1 MQCSAVPGTRFALI
15 AVFVSFALMLNL
27 LRNLVITFRF
37 GAGAVL
43 GLCVFELMPVT
54 QPTAIRGAIG
64 WDAGVLLFFAL
75 TLFVFG
81 IGDSSAVLRKRASLS
96 DTHLWII
103 LGIVIIAAAA
113 SFAAL
118 AFVLQKPE
126 GAPTSSLV
134 GRVLVAVG
142 TLVLSWTL
150 VHAMFAIR
158 YAHYF
163 YGDPEADGTPRGGL
177 SFPGKGHPDFWD
189 FMYYAF
195 VVGMTCQV
203 SDVQVLSKPMR
214 RLTLAHGV
222 LSFFFNAG
230 VLALAVNILAT
241 AL

>member
-1 MQCSAVPGTRFALI
+1 
-15 AVFVSFALMLNL
+15 MLGF
-27 LRNLVITFRF
+27 LRNLIVTFRF

-43 GLCVFELMPVT
+43 GFCIYLLMPLT
-54 QPTAIRGAIG
+54 LPTAMRGAIG
-64 WDAGVLLFFAL
+64 WDSGVLVFFAL
-75 TLFVFG
+75 TFLVLG
-81 IGDSSAVLRKRASLS
+81 EGQAAVLRKRASLS

-103 LGIVIIAAAA
+103 LGIAVIAAAA

-126 GAPTSSLV
+126 GASASSLA
-134 GRVLVAVG
+134 GRITVAVA

-150 VHAMFAIR
+150 VHGMFAIR

-163 YGDPEADGTPRGGL
+163 YGDPEADGTLRGGL
-177 SFPGKGHPDFWD
+177 EFPGKGHPDFWD
-189 FMYYAF
+189 FVYYAF

-203 SDVQVLSKPMR
+203 SDVQVLTKPMR

>member
-1 MQCSAVPGTRFALI
+1 MFG
-15 AVFVSFALMLNL
+15 L
-27 LRNLVITFRF
+27 LRYLVISYRF
-37 GAGAVL
+37 GVAAVL
-43 GLCVFELMPVT
+43 GFCVYLLI
-54 QPTAIRGAIG
+54 PTTLATAVRAAIG
-64 WDAGVLLFFAL
+64 CDACVLLFFVL
-75 TLFVFG
+75 TLFV
-81 IGDSSAVLRKRASLS
+81 IGEGEASGLRQRASLS
-96 DTHLWII
+96 DTHLWIV
-103 LGIVIIAAAA
+103 LGLVVVAAAA
-113 SFAAL
+113 SFTAL

-142 TLVLSWTL
+142 TLVLSWTM

-177 SFPGKGHPDFWD
+177 AFPGKGHPDFWD

-222 LSFFFNAG
+222 LAFFFNAG

>member
-1 MQCSAVPGTRFALI
+1 MVA
-15 AVFVSFALMLNL
+15 L
-27 LRNLVITFRF
+27 LRSLVISLRF
-37 GAGAVL
+37 GVAAVL
-43 GLCVFELMPVT
+43 GFCVFLLIPAALPAAM
-54 QPTAIRGAIG
+54 RGAIG

-75 TLFVFG
+75 TLFV
-81 IGDSSAVLRKRASLS
+81 IGGGDATGLRQRASRS
-96 DTHLWII
+96 DTHLWIL
-103 LGIVIIAAAA
+103 LGIVVIAAAA
-113 SFAAL
+113 SFTAL
-118 AFVLQKPE
+118 AFVLQKPQ
-126 GAPTSSLV
+126 GAPSSALAARV
-134 GRVLVAVG
+134 GVAAG
-142 TLVLSWTL
+142 TVVLSWTL

-163 YGDPEADGTPRGGL
+163 YGDPEADGTLRGGL
-177 SFPGKGHPDFWD
+177 AFPGKGHPDFWD

-203 SDVQVLSKPMR
+203 SDVQVLTKPMR

>member
-1 MQCSAVPGTRFALI
+1 MLGFMRNLIVSLRFA
-15 AVFVSFALMLNL
+15 
-27 LRNLVITFRF
+27 
-37 GAGAVL
+37 AGAVL
-43 GLCVFELMPVT
+43 GFGVFLLLPGTLPAAM
-54 QPTAIRGAIG
+54 RGAIG
-64 WDAGVLLFFAL
+64 WDVGVLLFFAL
-75 TLFVFG
+75 TAFV
-81 IGDSSAVLRKRASLS
+81 IGAGNSTVLRQRASLS

-103 LGIVIIAAAA
+103 LGVVVIAAGA

-126 GAPTSSLV
+126 GAPTTLV
-134 GRVLVAVG
+134 VERISVAAG
-142 TLVLSWTL
+142 TLVLSWCL

-177 SFPGKGHPDFWD
+177 AFPGKGHPDFWD

-203 SDVQVLSKPMR
+203 SDVQVLTKPMR

-222 LSFFFNAG
+222 LAFFFNAG

>member
-1 MQCSAVPGTRFALI
+1 
-15 AVFVSFALMLNL
+15 MLGP
-27 LRNLVITFRF
+27 LRHLVITYRF
-37 GAGAVL
+37 GVGAVL
-43 GLCVFELMPVT
+43 GYCVFLLMPT
-54 QPTAIRGAIG
+54 TLASAMRAAIG
-64 WDAGVLLFFAL
+64 WDACVLLFFVL
-75 TLFVFG
+75 TLFV
-81 IGDSSAVLRKRASLS
+81 IGEGEAAGLRKRASLS
-96 DTHLWII
+96 DTHLWIV
-103 LGIVIIAAAA
+103 LCIVVIAAVA

-142 TLVLSWTL
+142 TLILSWTM

-177 SFPGKGHPDFWD
+177 AFPGKGHPDFWD

-203 SDVQVLSKPMR
+203 SDVQVLSKSMR

>member
-1 MQCSAVPGTRFALI
+1 MLGFA
-15 AVFVSFALMLNL
+15 
-27 LRNLVITFRF
+27 RNLVITFRF
-37 GAGAVL
+37 GAGAML
-43 GLCVFELMPVT
+43 GFCVFLLMPT
-54 QPTAIRGAIG
+54 TLPTAMRGAIG
-64 WDAGVLLFFAL
+64 WDVGVLLFFAL
-75 TLFVFG
+75 TLFVMG
-81 IGDSSAVLRKRASLS
+81 AGGSTVLRQRASLS

-103 LGIVIIAAAA
+103 LGVAVVAAAA
-113 SFAAL
+113 SFAPL
-118 AFVLQKPE
+118 AFVLQKPQ
-126 GAPTSSLV
+126 GAPTVSLI
-134 GRVLVAVG
+134 GRASVAAG

-163 YGDPEADGTPRGGL
+163 YGDPEQDGTPRGGL
-177 SFPGKGHPDFWD
+177 AFPGKGHPDFWD

-203 SDVQVLSKPMR
+203 SDVQVLTKPMR

-222 LSFFFNAG
+222 LAFFFNAG

>member
-1 MQCSAVPGTRFALI
+1 
-15 AVFVSFALMLNL
+15 MLGW
-27 LRNLVITFRF
+27 LRSLVVTFRF

-43 GLCVFELMPVT
+43 GFGVFLLMPAAL
-54 QPTAIRGAIG
+54 PAAMRGAIG

-75 TLFVFG
+75 TIFV
-81 IGDSSAVLRKRASLS
+81 IGEGGSTVLRQRASLS
-96 DTHLWII
+96 DTHLWI
-103 LGIVIIAAAA
+103 LLVIVVIAAAA

-118 AFVLQKPE
+118 AFVLQKPQ
-126 GAPTSSLV
+126 GAPTGSLV
-134 GRVLVAVG
+134 GRVCVAAG
-142 TLVLSWTL
+142 TLVLSWAL

-177 SFPGKGHPDFWD
+177 AFPGKGHPDFWD

-203 SDVQVLSKPMR
+203 SDVQVLTKPMR

-222 LSFFFNAG
+222 LAFFFNAG

>member
-1 MQCSAVPGTRFALI
+1 
-15 AVFVSFALMLNL
+15 MLGP
-27 LRNLVITFRF
+27 LRYLVISYRF
-37 GAGAVL
+37 GVAAVL
-43 GLCVFELMPVT
+43 GYCVFLLMPT
-54 QPTAIRGAIG
+54 MLPSAMRAAIG
-64 WDAGVLLFFAL
+64 WDACVLLFFVL
-75 TLFVFG
+75 TLFV
-81 IGDSSAVLRKRASLS
+81 IGEGEASGLRQRASLS
-96 DTHLWII
+96 DTHLWIV
-103 LGIVIIAAAA
+103 LGIVVIAAAA
-113 SFAAL
+113 SFTAL

-142 TLVLSWTL
+142 TLVLSWTM

>member
-1 MQCSAVPGTRFALI
+1 
-15 AVFVSFALMLNL
+15 MLAP
-27 LRNLVITFRF
+27 LRHLVISIRF
-37 GAGAVL
+37 GVAAIL
-43 GLCVFELMPVT
+43 GFGVFMFLPAPLPAAM
-54 QPTAIRGAIG
+54 RGAIG
-64 WDAGVLLFFAL
+64 WDVGVLLFFAL
-75 TLFVFG
+75 TLFVIG
-81 IGDSSAVLRKRASLS
+81 EGDSAGLRKRAGLS
-96 DTHLWII
+96 DTHLWIL
-103 LGIVIIAAAA
+103 LGVVVVAAAA

-126 GAPTSSLV
+126 GAPAGSV
-134 GRVLVAVG
+134 AGRISVAVG

-150 VHAMFAIR
+150 VHSMFAIR

-177 SFPGKGHPDFWD
+177 GFPGRGHPDFWD

-203 SDVQVLSKPMR
+203 SDVQVLTKPMR

-222 LSFFFNAG
+222 LAFFFNAG

>member
-1 MQCSAVPGTRFALI
+1 MLDALR
-15 AVFVSFALMLNL
+15 S
-27 LRNLVITFRF
+27 LVVTFRF
-37 GAGAVL
+37 GVGALL
-43 GLCVFELMPVT
+43 GFCVFLSIPT
-54 QPTAIRGAIG
+54 TLPTAMRVAIG

-75 TLFVFG
+75 TVFV
-81 IGDSSAVLRKRASLS
+81 IGEGGSSVLRQRASLS

-103 LGIVIIAAAA
+103 LGVVVVAAAA
-113 SFAAL
+113 SFASL

-126 GAPTSSLV
+126 GAAAVSLV
-134 GRVLVAVG
+134 GRVSVAVS
-142 TLVLSWTL
+142 TLVLSWSL

-177 SFPGKGHPDFWD
+177 GFPGKGHPDFWD

-203 SDVQVLSKPMR
+203 SDVQVLTKAMR

-222 LSFFFNAG
+222 LAFFFNAG

>member
-1 MQCSAVPGTRFALI
+1 
-15 AVFVSFALMLNL
+15 MLGL
-27 LRNLVITFRF
+27 LRNLIITFRI
-37 GAGAVL
+37 GIGAVF
-43 GLCVFELMPVT
+43 GFCVYLLVPARLPAAM
-54 QPTAIRGAIG
+54 RGAIG

-75 TLFVFG
+75 TLLV
-81 IGDSSAVLRKRASLS
+81 IRSGDAAGLRQRAGRS

-103 LGIVIIAAAA
+103 LGIVVVAAAA

-126 GAPTSSLV
+126 GAPTGPLV
-134 GRVLVAVG
+134 GRITVAAA
-142 TLVLSWTL
+142 TLVLSWIL
-150 VHAMFAIR
+150 VHTMFAIR

-163 YGDPEADGTPRGGL
+163 YGDPERDGTPRGGL
-177 SFPGKGHPDFWD
+177 AFPGKGHPDFWD

-222 LSFFFNAG
+222 LAFFFNAG
-230 VLALAVNILAT
+230 VLALAVNILAA

>member
-1 MQCSAVPGTRFALI
+1 MVGFLPH
-15 AVFVSFALMLNL
+15 
-27 LRNLVITFRF
+27 LVISLRF
-37 GAGAVL
+37 GVAAVV
-43 GLCVFELMPVT
+43 GFCVFLVMPAALPAAMRV
-54 QPTAIRGAIG
+54 ALG

-75 TLFVFG
+75 TLSVIG
-81 IGDSSAVLRKRASLS
+81 AGDSSGLRKRASLG

-103 LGIVIIAAAA
+103 LGIVVVAAAA
-113 SFAAL
+113 SLAAL
-118 AFVLQKPE
+118 AFVLQRPQ
-126 GAPTSSLV
+126 GAPTSLLV
-134 GRVLVAVG
+134 SRVCVAG
-142 TLVLSWTL
+142 ATLVLSWIL
-150 VHAMFAIR
+150 VHTMFAIR

-177 SFPGKGHPDFWD
+177 GFPGKGHPDFWD

-203 SDVQVLSKPMR
+203 SDVQVLTKPMR

-222 LSFFFNAG
+222 LAFFFNAG

>member
-1 MQCSAVPGTRFALI
+1 MVD
-15 AVFVSFALMLNL
+15 L
-27 LRNLVITFRF
+27 LRNLIVTFRVV
-37 GAGAVL
+37 AGAVL
-43 GLCVFELMPVT
+43 GFCVFLLMPPAL
-54 QPTAIRGAIG
+54 PTAMRGAFG
-64 WDAGVLLFFAL
+64 WDAGVLIFFAL
-75 TLFVFG
+75 TLYV
-81 IGDSSAVLRKRASLS
+81 IGAGEASVLRKRASQS

-103 LGIVIIAAAA
+103 LGVVVIAAGA

-126 GAPTSSLV
+126 GATTTTLA
-134 GRVLVAVG
+134 GRITVAVT

-177 SFPGKGHPDFWD
+177 GFPGKGHPDFWD
-189 FMYYAF
+189 FMYYSF

-222 LSFFFNAG
+222 LAFFFNAG

>member
-1 MQCSAVPGTRFALI
+1 M
-15 AVFVSFALMLNL
+15 
-27 LRNLVITFRF
+27 
-37 GAGAVL
+37 
-43 GLCVFELMPVT
+43 
-54 QPTAIRGAIG
+54 RGAMG

-75 TLFVFG
+75 TLFVIG
-81 IGDSSAVLRKRASLS
+81 GGDSAGLRKRASLS
-96 DTHLWII
+96 DTHLWI
-103 LGIVIIAAAA
+103 LLVIVVIAAAA

-118 AFVLQKPE
+118 AFVLQKPQ
-126 GAPTSSLV
+126 GVPTTSLV
-134 GRVLVAVG
+134 ARVCVAAG
-142 TLVLSWTL
+142 TLVLSWIL

-177 SFPGKGHPDFWD
+177 AFPGKGHPDVWD

-203 SDVQVLSKPMR
+203 SDVQVLTKPMR

-222 LSFFFNAG
+222 LAFFFNAG

>member
-1 MQCSAVPGTRFALI
+1 
-15 AVFVSFALMLNL
+15 MLGF
-27 LRNLVITFRF
+27 LRNLVVSFRF
-37 GAGAVL
+37 GVGAVF
-43 GLCVFELMPVT
+43 GFCVFLLMPT
-54 QPTAIRGAIG
+54 TLPTVMREAIG
-64 WDAGVLLFFAL
+64 WDVGVLIFFAL
-75 TLFVFG
+75 TLFVMG
-81 IGDSSAVLRKRASLS
+81 AGEASVLRKRASLS
-96 DTHLWII
+96 DTHLWIV
-103 LGIVIIAAAA
+103 LGIVVIAAAA
-113 SFAAL
+113 SFTAL

-134 GRVLVAVG
+134 GRVSVAVG

-177 SFPGKGHPDFWD
+177 AFPGKGHPDFWD

-195 VVGMTCQV
+195 VVGMSCQV

>member
-1 MQCSAVPGTRFALI
+1 
-15 AVFVSFALMLNL
+15 MLAF
-27 LRNLVITFRF
+27 LRNLIVSIRF

-43 GLCVFELMPVT
+43 GFCVFLLLPVT
-54 QPTAIRGAIG
+54 LPAAMRGAIA

-75 TLFVFG
+75 TSYV
-81 IGDSSAVLRKRASLS
+81 IGAGEAAVLRRRASQS
-96 DTHLWII
+96 DTHIWII
-103 LGIVIIAAAA
+103 LGIVVIAAAA

-126 GAPTSSLV
+126 GATTTTLV
-134 GRVLVAVG
+134 SRIIVAVG

-177 SFPGKGHPDFWD
+177 GFPGKGHPDFWD
-189 FMYYAF
+189 FMYYSF

-203 SDVQVLSKPMR
+203 SDVQILTKPMR

-222 LSFFFNAG
+222 LAFFFNAG
-230 VLALAVNILAT
+230 VLALAVNIFAA

>member
-1 MQCSAVPGTRFALI
+1 
-15 AVFVSFALMLNL
+15 MLGF
-27 LRNLVITFRF
+27 LRNLVVSFRF
-37 GAGAVL
+37 GVGAVF
-43 GLCVFELMPVT
+43 GFCVFLLMPT
-54 QPTAIRGAIG
+54 TLPTVMREAIG
-64 WDAGVLLFFAL
+64 WDVGVLIFFAL
-75 TLFVFG
+75 TLFVMG
-81 IGDSSAVLRKRASLS
+81 AGEASVLRKRASLS
-96 DTHLWII
+96 DTHLWIV
-103 LGIVIIAAAA
+103 LGIVVIAAAA
-113 SFAAL
+113 SFTAL

-134 GRVLVAVG
+134 GRVSVAVG

-177 SFPGKGHPDFWD
+177 AFPGKGHPDFWD

>member
-1 MQCSAVPGTRFALI
+1 
-15 AVFVSFALMLNL
+15 MLGF
-27 LRNLVITFRF
+27 LRNLVVSFRF
-37 GAGAVL
+37 GVGAVF
-43 GLCVFELMPVT
+43 GFCVFLLMPAT
-54 QPTAIRGAIG
+54 LPTAMREAIG
-64 WDAGVLLFFAL
+64 WDVGVLIFFAL
-75 TLFVFG
+75 TLLVMG
-81 IGDSSAVLRKRASLS
+81 AGEASVLRKRASLS
-96 DTHLWII
+96 DTHLWIV
-103 LGIVIIAAAA
+103 LGIVVIAAAA
-113 SFAAL
+113 SFTAL

-134 GRVLVAVG
+134 GRLSVAVG

-177 SFPGKGHPDFWD
+177 AFPGKGHPDFWD

>member
-1 MQCSAVPGTRFALI
+1 
-15 AVFVSFALMLNL
+15 
-27 LRNLVITFRF
+27 
-37 GAGAVL
+37 
-43 GLCVFELMPVT
+43 
-54 QPTAIRGAIG
+54 
-64 WDAGVLLFFAL
+64 LFFAL
-75 TLFVFG
+75 TLFVLG
-81 IGDSSAVLRKRASLS
+81 VGDSAATLRKRASLS

-103 LGIVIIAAAA
+103 LGIVIVAAAA

-118 AFVLQKPE
+118 TFVLQKPE
-126 GAPTSSLV
+126 VASTSPAV
-134 GRVLVAVG
+134 GRISVAVG

-177 SFPGKGHPDFWD
+177 QFPGKGRPDFWD

-203 SDVQVLSKPMR
+203 SDVQVCSKPMR

>member
-1 MQCSAVPGTRFALI
+1 
-15 AVFVSFALMLNL
+15 MLAL
-27 LRNLVITFRF
+27 LRSLVISLRF
-37 GAGAVL
+37 GVAAVL
-43 GLCVFELMPVT
+43 GFCVFVLLPAT
-54 QPTAIRGAIG
+54 LQPAMRGALG
-64 WDAGVLLFFAL
+64 WDAGVVLFFAL
-75 TLFVFG
+75 TLFV
-81 IGDSSAVLRKRASLS
+81 IGGGDAAGLRKRASLS
-96 DTHLWII
+96 DTHLWIL
-103 LGIVIIAAAA
+103 LGIVVVAAAA

-118 AFVLQKPE
+118 AFVLQKPQ
-126 GAPTSSLV
+126 GAATTSLIA
-134 GRVLVAVG
+134 RVCVAAG

-189 FMYYAF
+189 FVYYAF

-203 SDVQVLSKPMR
+203 SDVQVLTKPMR

-222 LSFFFNAG
+222 LAFFFNAG

>member
-1 MQCSAVPGTRFALI
+1 
-15 AVFVSFALMLNL
+15 MLGF
-27 LRNLVITFRF
+27 LRNLVVSFRF
-37 GAGAVL
+37 GVGAVF
-43 GLCVFELMPVT
+43 GFCVFLLMPT
-54 QPTAIRGAIG
+54 TLPTAMREAIG
-64 WDAGVLLFFAL
+64 WDVGVLIFFAL
-75 TLFVFG
+75 TLFVMG
-81 IGDSSAVLRKRASLS
+81 AGESSVLRKRASLS

-103 LGIVIIAAAA
+103 LGVVVIAAAA

-134 GRVLVAVG
+134 GRVSVAVG

-177 SFPGKGHPDFWD
+177 AFPGKGHPDFWD

>member
-1 MQCSAVPGTRFALI
+1 MVAF
-15 AVFVSFALMLNL
+15 
-27 LRNLVITFRF
+27 LRNLIVTFRF

-43 GLCVFELMPVT
+43 GFGVFLLMPAAL
-54 QPTAIRGAIG
+54 PAAMRGAIG

-75 TLFVFG
+75 TIFV
-81 IGDSSAVLRKRASLS
+81 IGAGESSVLRQRASLS
-96 DTHLWII
+96 DTHLWI
-103 LGIVIIAAAA
+103 LLVIVVVAAAA

-118 AFVLQKPE
+118 AFVLQKPP
-126 GAPTSSLV
+126 GAPTGSLV
-134 GRVLVAVG
+134 ARVCVAAG
-142 TLVLSWTL
+142 TLVLSWIL

-177 SFPGKGHPDFWD
+177 AFPGKGHPDFWD

-203 SDVQVLSKPMR
+203 SDVQVLTKPMR

-222 LSFFFNAG
+222 LAFFFNAG